1 MASEITRKIVDQVK
15 SSKCGKAHCKSQGRD
30 QLEVVWFGKQYGQQ
44 KEVTCS
50 ACFICNDEA
59 IKSAIPTQLNVLPLR

>member
-1 MASEITRKIVDQVK
+1 MASEITRKIVEQIKVN
-15 SSKCGKAHCKSQGRD
+15 KCKKHNCRSQGRD

-50 ACFICNDEA
+50 ACFVCND
-59 IKSAIPTQLNVLPLR
+59 